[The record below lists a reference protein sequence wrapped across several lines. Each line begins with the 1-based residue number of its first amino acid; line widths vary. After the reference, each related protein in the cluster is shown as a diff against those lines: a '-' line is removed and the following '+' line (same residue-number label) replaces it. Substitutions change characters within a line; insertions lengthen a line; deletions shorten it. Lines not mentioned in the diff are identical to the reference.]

1 MTPKFN
7 LITLLV
13 SLAMLP
19 TVTLAGNESRSAA
32 YDIGDG
38 LIEVVAD
45 FSENAIYWCGVGD
58 YALLRLSKRGN
69 ARIYVWRGPAPSTA
83 RPGERA
89 VTFGFTPPP
98 GASTG
103 TSFTTDVS
111 LVGNSLSV
119 GQAKRTCDERTASG

>member
-58 YALLRLSKRGN
+58 YALL
-69 ARIYVWRGPAPSTA
+69 
-83 RPGERA
+83 
-89 VTFGFTPPP
+89 
-98 GASTG
+98 
-103 TSFTTDVS
+103 
-111 LVGNSLSV
+111 LV
-119 GQAKRTCDERTASG
+119 